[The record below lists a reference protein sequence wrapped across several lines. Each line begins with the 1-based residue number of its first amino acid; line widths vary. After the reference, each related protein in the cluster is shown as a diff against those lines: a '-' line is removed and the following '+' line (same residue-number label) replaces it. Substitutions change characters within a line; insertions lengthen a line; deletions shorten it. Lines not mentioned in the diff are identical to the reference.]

1 MVQFITLKQAE
12 TERTMGI
19 IKKKEAG
26 EFDLDNDYF
35 INRVDLKKTEEE
47 HTYKFIEDERI

>member
-1 MVQFITLKQAE
+1 MVQFIALKQAE

-47 HTYKFIEDERI
+47 HTHKFIEDERI

>member
-35 INRVDLKKTEEE
+35 INRVDLKRLK
-47 HTYKFIEDERI
+47 KSILISL